1 MAGGISDKMVVNE
14 CIHILDQVSSHPVYI
29 KYQQLAHYCMYGSYS
44 YCVGIP
50 SLLMHLSSRELVM

>member
-29 KYQQLAHYCMYGSYS
+29 KYQQLAHYCM
-44 YCVGIP
+44 VAIAI
-50 SLLMHLSSRELVM
+50 V